1 MEARRGRRRRE
12 RTGTRQRRRA
22 RRREKRRG
30 RGNDGDVT
38 RGVPVLGL
46 ERHGRGGGASTA
58 ASSRFARVQRLS
70 GKSAPRVRCERRAR
84 GPVTAPNAP
93 SARPLRASPRVSSSA
108 RAALPRPQARPRV
121 PRATR
126 PPTRVTS
133 KKRRDALKSPSARTN
148 VSLGTVDKP
157 KIASG
162 FERERRFIGK
172 CSPFCGKE
180 KRVRSA
186 RTIDRFDQNRG
197 AGGSPRGETH
207 PARVQVYSQKSEL
220 KNVVCRRTLV
230 ETRVSVV
237 RSAFETDRREISP
250 PPRSWGRDRR
260 PGPPR
265 RRRRPCRPCRAP
277 PRPRPGTSWR

>member
-126 PPTRVTS
+126 PPTRLTS
-133 KKRRDALKSPSARTN
+133 KKTPRRVEIRPRRKKHN

-172 CSPFCGKE
+172 IRNVPPFAE
-180 KRVRSA
+180 QRSA
-186 RTIDRFDQNRG
+186 FEAHERWNRFDQNRG

-207 PARVQVYSQKSEL
+207 PARVRVYSQKSEL
-220 KNVVCRRTLV
+220 KNVRCRRTLV

-237 RSAFETDRREISP
+237 ERRV
-250 PPRSWGRDRR
+250 RDRR
-260 PGPPR
+260 TR
-265 RRRRPCRPCRAP
+265 D
-277 PRPRPGTSWR
+277 

>member
-1 MEARRGRRRRE
+1 M
-12 RTGTRQRRRA
+12 
-22 RRREKRRG
+22 
-30 RGNDGDVT
+30 DVV

-133 KKRRDALKSPSARTN
+133 KKTPRRVEIRPRRKQTSLSEPSINRKSRPGSNAKGVSSVN
-148 VSLGTVDKP
+148 VP
-157 KIASG
+157 
-162 FERERRFIGK
+162 
-172 CSPFCGKE
+172 PFAE
-180 KRVRSA
+180 K
-186 RTIDRFDQNRG
+186 
-197 AGGSPRGETH
+197 
-207 PARVQVYSQKSEL
+207 K
-220 KNVVCRRTLV
+220 
-230 ETRVSVV
+230 
-237 RSAFETDRREISP
+237 SAFEVHE
-250 PPRSWGRDRR
+250 RSIDSIKIAARLGLRAER
-260 PGPPR
+260 PTPLAFR
-265 RRRRPCRPCRAP
+265 CIHKKA
-277 PRPRPGTSWR
+277 S

>member
-1 MEARRGRRRRE
+1 MTTNENGDASASEGAEARKTT
-12 RTGTRQRRRA
+12 RTRKRWTQRAAYLSSVSNAMVAVVARA
-22 RRREKRRG
+22 PPLPRDSRAC
-30 RGNDGDVT
+30 NDS
-38 RGVPVLGL
+38 L
-46 ERHGRGGGASTA
+46 
-58 ASSRFARVQRLS
+58 
-70 GKSAPRVRCERRAR
+70 GKSAPRVRCERRVR

-126 PPTRVTS
+126 PPTRLTS
-133 KKRRDALKSPSARTN
+133 KKTPRRVEIRPRRKKHN

-172 CSPFCGKE
+172 IRNVPPFAE
-180 KRVRSA
+180 QRSA
-186 RTIDRFDQNRG
+186 FEAHERWNRFDQNRG

-207 PARVQVYSQKSEL
+207 PARVRVYSQKSEL
-220 KNVVCRRTLV
+220 KNVRCRRTLV

-237 RSAFETDRREISP
+237 ERRV
-250 PPRSWGRDRR
+250 RDRR
-260 PGPPR
+260 TR
-265 RRRRPCRPCRAP
+265 D
-277 PRPRPGTSWR
+277 